1 MANKNE
7 NKKSGLN
14 APAYGTM
21 LPDGAKL
28 RKKANGNLEVVYPNE
43 NKKSGAKN
51 KKK

>member
-28 RKKANGNLEVVYPNE
+28 RKKANGNLEVVYPNTV
-43 NKKSGAKN
+43 KSGAKN